1 MVKKRGFK
9 AKLFFAMFVFYF
21 SAFNISNT
29 YCQFVQIESILV
41 DACDGSVEGE
51 NEMVRFQVES
61 AAVNVADIRVD
72 GSSTSP
78 IVYQTSKWPAVA
90 NSFLGWV
97 VNPSAAFTAAVAKV
111 ATLNAT
117 ITSSCGRLI
126 LANAT
131 TTGQGSIPAG
141 KKGLIIT
148 STDFSTTA
156 NSFTTLTDTLY
167 VIFQKPGNTAGHF
180 TNYGAAGLRSL
191 RLHKISTGTNEDVTY
206 DKALLIN
213 QLGLPGAQ
221 DGAGVRFT
229 TAGVA
234 TYYNDGCQ
242 APYIPLSA
250 NWTPPSTICQSS
262 VPLNLNTLLSS
273 NATPGGI
280 WSGTG
285 VTGDFFNPAGL
296 IGNISITYS
305 VGNTQCATTATHSIL
320 VIATIIPTWL
330 APTILCQTS
339 PVLNLNTLLA
349 PTATSGG
356 SWSGIGVSGAS
367 FNPVGQNGN
376 ISISYTVGSPPC
388 TATETHTI
396 KVISKLIP
404 NWVPPANIC
413 FMSASFNLNSLL
425 TDSTITGGIWSGAGV
440 SGSNFDT
447 TGISGV
453 AYLTYT
459 IGTPPCSASETHSI
473 EECNSSIWLPNI
485 FTPNGDG
492 INDFFFPVYKNI
504 ENISLKIYNR
514 WGIQLF
520 EGSDKSAI
528 WDGKSA
534 GKLCPEGVY
543 FYLVD
548 YEQQGVNKGSR
559 QLHGSVTILH

>member
-1 MVKKRGFK
+1 
-9 AKLFFAMFVFYF
+9 MFVFCF
-21 SAFNISNT
+21 LVFNASNT
-29 YCQFVQIESILV
+29 CAQFVQIESILV

-51 NEMVRFQVES
+51 NEMLRFQVES

-97 VNPSAAFTAAVAKV
+97 VNPSTAYTAAVAKV

-126 LANAT
+126 LANAN
-131 TTGQGSIPAG
+131 TTGQGTIAAG

-167 VIFQKPGNTAGHF
+167 VIFQKPGNTSGHF
-180 TNYGAAGLRSL
+180 TNYGTAGLRSL

-213 QLGLPGAQ
+213 QLGLAGAQ

-229 TAGVA
+229 TAGIA

-242 APYIPLSA
+242 APYISLNP
-250 NWTPPSTICQSS
+250 NWTSPSSICQSS
-262 VPLNLNTLLSS
+262 VPLNLNSLLSS
-273 NATPGGI
+273 NTTPGGS
-280 WSGTG
+280 WSGNG
-285 VTGDFFNPAGL
+285 VTGSFFNPAGL

-305 VGNTQCATTATHSIL
+305 VGNTLCATTATHSIL
-320 VIATIIPTWL
+320 VIASIIPTWV
-330 APTILCQTS
+330 APSVMCQTS
-339 PVLNLNTLLA
+339 PLLNLNSLLA
-349 PTATSGG
+349 PTATPGG
-356 SWSGIGVSGAS
+356 SWSGNGVSGAG
-367 FNPVGQNGN
+367 FNPIGLNGN
-376 ISISYTVGSPPC
+376 INVSYTVGSPPC
-388 TATETHTI
+388 TATETH
-396 KVISKLIP
+396 VIQVITKLIP
-404 NWVPPANIC
+404 NWVAPENIC
-413 FMSASFNLNSLL
+413 FMSAAFNLNSLL
-425 TDSTITGGIWSGAGV
+425 TDSSTTGGTWTGV
-440 SGSNFDT
+440 GVNGSLFDT
-447 TGISGV
+447 TGISGTV
-453 AYLTYT
+453 SLTYT

-504 ENISLKIYNR
+504 KNISLKIYNR

-520 EGSDKSAI
+520 EGSDKLAI

-534 GKLCPEGVY
+534 GKHCPEGVY

-548 YEQQGVNKGSR
+548 YEQQGANKGNR
-559 QLHGSVTILH
+559 QLHGSVSVFY